1 MTTRTRLRVGR
12 QVTYFPTD
20 AEAAAGGGVSG
31 DEWPAII
38 ANVNADGTA
47 NLNVTEAD
55 GGVLAVTSASQGT
68 TQGRFHPTFG
78 NAGRAP

>member
-1 MTTRTRLRVGR
+1 MTTRTRVRVGR

-20 AEAAAGGGVSG
+20 AQATAGGGASG
-31 DEWPAII
+31 DQWPAVIG
-38 ANVNADGTA
+38 NVNADGTV

-55 GGVLAVTSASQGT
+55 GGTLAVTNIAQGT
-68 TQGRFHPTFG
+68 TAGTFHPTFG